1 MITQNPKKNEKNPK
15 DFLAETIR
23 KSSSISSVNL
33 EKLLAACE
41 VITFDK
47 NTQIIKEGDIVDYF
61 YFISKGI
68 IRVYYHNDGK
78 EIVDWFAEEGC
89 FFGNLFSYIMKK
101 PGIDIYE
108 SIENVTLL
116 RIKYTMMEQL
126 FKESH
131 EIESAALKIMQEHYV
146 KYVERVHPLKGLAAE
161 EKYHLFTKN
170 YASYI
175 NRIPL
180 KFVADYLGITS
191 ETLSRI
197 RSSKKSKKAK

>member
-1 MITQNPKKNEKNPK
+1 MTQNPKKNEKLPK
-15 DFLAETIR
+15 DFLAETLR
-23 KSSSISSVNL
+23 NASAISTANV

-41 VITFDK
+41 IISFDK
-47 NTQIIKEGDIVDYF
+47 NTQIISEGEIADYL
-61 YFISKGI
+61 YFITKGI
-68 IRVYYHNDGK
+68 VRVYYYNDGK
-78 EIVDWFAEEGC
+78 EIIDWFAEEGC
-89 FFGNLFSYIMKK
+89 FFGNLYSHIMKK
-101 PGIDIYE
+101 PGVDIYE
-108 SIENVTLL
+108 SIEDMTLL
-116 RIKYTMMEQL
+116 RIKYTVMEQL
-126 FKESH
+126 FKDSH

-146 KYVERVHPLKGLAAE
+146 KYVERVHSLKGLAAE